1 MSDIEAGGSDLRELL
16 RHMSP
21 ELMPGE
27 FVFLCFPSSTYGNH
41 AELQPIGMFM
51 EQEGLTLIVPRALA
65 DGHQHNYSSVFSCIT
80 LQVQSSLEAVGLTAA
95 FAIQAES
102 IDEIY
107 DLSDPADADNVAGS
121 LNDTAQ
127 KRTRRAAS
135 RKARRRE
142 AV

>member
-27 FVFLCFPSSTYGNH
+27 FV
-41 AELQPIGMFM
+41 FM

-95 FAIQAES
+95 FAIQLTRYGVSANVV
-102 IDEIY
+102 ICQV
-107 DLSDPADADNVAGS
+107 LSYCG
-121 LNDTAQ
+121 
-127 KRTRRAAS
+127 KEGRA
-135 RKARRRE
+135 
-142 AV
+142 

>member
-95 FAIQAES
+95 FAIQLTRYGVSANV
-102 IDEIY
+102 IAGFHHDHIFVGV
-107 DLSDPADADNVAGS
+107 DDAD
-121 LNDTAQ
+121 
-127 KRTRRAAS
+127 
-135 RKARRRE
+135 KAVKALQQLSARS
-142 AV
+142 